1 MKTKQFGLE
10 AAVLTSLQN
19 IFEKFENI
27 EKVIVY
33 GSRAKGNFR
42 YNSDIDLSIIGEIS
56 YDDLLKIELLI
67 DELLLPYKVDLSVFN
82 NINNSELK
90 AHIERVG
97 IVLYKKNNK

>member
-10 AAVLTSLQN
+10 AAVLTSFQN

-42 YNSDIDLSIIGEIS
+42 YNSDIDLSIIGEVS

-82 NINNSELK
+82 NIDNSELK

>member
-10 AAVLTSLQN
+10 AAVLTSFQN
-19 IFEKFENI
+19 IFEKFKNI

-82 NINNSELK
+82 NIDNSELK

>member
-10 AAVLTSLQN
+10 TAVLTSFQN

-27 EKVIVY
+27 EKVIIY

-82 NINNSELK
+82 NIDNSELK

-97 IVLYKKNNK
+97 VVLYKKNNK

>member
-10 AAVLTSLQN
+10 TTVLASFQD

-42 YNSDIDLSIIGEIS
+42 YNSDIDLSIIGEVS
-56 YDDLLKIELLI
+56 YDDLLKIEFLI

-82 NINNSELK
+82 KIDNSDLK
-90 AHIERVG
+90 THIERVG

>member
-1 MKTKQFGLE
+1 MKMKQFGLE
-10 AAVLTSLQN
+10 AAILTSFQN

-42 YNSDIDLSIIGEIS
+42 YNSDIDLSIIGEVS

-82 NINNSELK
+82 NIDNSELK

>member
-10 AAVLTSLQN
+10 AAVLTSFQN

-27 EKVIVY
+27 EKVIIY

-42 YNSDIDLSIIGEIS
+42 YNSDIDLSIIGEVS

-82 NINNSELK
+82 NIDNSELK

>member
-10 AAVLTSLQN
+10 AAVLTSFQN

-42 YNSDIDLSIIGEIS
+42 YNSDIDLSVIGEVS

-82 NINNSELK
+82 NIDNSELK

>member
-10 AAVLTSLQN
+10 AAVLTSFQN

-82 NINNSELK
+82 NIDNSELK

>member
-10 AAVLTSLQN
+10 AAILTSFQN

-82 NINNSELK
+82 NIDNSELK

>member
-10 AAVLTSLQN
+10 PAVLTSFQN

-42 YNSDIDLSIIGEIS
+42 YNSDIDLTIIGEIS

-82 NINNSELK
+82 KIDNSELK
-90 AHIERVG
+90 THIERVG
-97 IVLYKKNNK
+97 IALYEKTKP

>member
-10 AAVLTSLQN
+10 AAILTSFQN

-42 YNSDIDLSIIGEIS
+42 YNSDIDLSIIGEVS

-82 NINNSELK
+82 NIDNSELK

>member
-10 AAVLTSLQN
+10 AAVLTSFQN

-27 EKVIVY
+27 EKVIIY

-82 NINNSELK
+82 NIDNSELK

>member
-10 AAVLTSLQN
+10 AAVLTSFQN

>member
-1 MKTKQFGLE
+1 M
-10 AAVLTSLQN
+10 
-19 IFEKFENI
+19 II
-27 EKVIVY
+27 Y

-42 YNSDIDLSIIGEIS
+42 YNSDIDLSIIGEVS

-82 NINNSELK
+82 NIDNSELK